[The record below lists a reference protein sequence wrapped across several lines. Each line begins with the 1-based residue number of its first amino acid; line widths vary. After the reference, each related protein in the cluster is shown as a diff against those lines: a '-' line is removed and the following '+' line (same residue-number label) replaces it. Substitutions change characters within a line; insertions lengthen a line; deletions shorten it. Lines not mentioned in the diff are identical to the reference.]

1 MQLIAVERPVP
12 YRDGDLS
19 PDQRGDDTHSLM
31 FRFARVNLKTGVT
44 MYDGQRFAGRSLFL
58 EALDQWN
65 RRGLGSKDGPLWGYY
80 EVREP

>member
-1 MQLIAVERPVP
+1 MP
-12 YRDGDLS
+12 YRDGDLA

-31 FRFARVNLKTGVT
+31 FRFARVSLKTGVT
-44 MYDGQRFAGRSLFL
+44 TYDGQRFAGRSLFL
-58 EALDQWN
+58 EALAQWN